1 MVFTVRVE
9 QVAAKKGT
17 SMAQVALAWILSR
30 PGVSAPIVGARSL
43 ENLKDLISEL
53 DFVWSGEITDCGII
67 DAVDVK
73 LSDEEIKFL
82 EERYQPQAISGHR

>member
-1 MVFTVRVE
+1 MAHQRSSGLLLCRVE

-30 PGVSAPIVGARSL
+30 PGVTAPIVGARSL

-53 DFVWSGEITDCGII
+53 DLLGVG
-67 DAVDVK
+67 K
-73 LSDEEIKFL
+73 
-82 EERYQPQAISGHR
+82 